1 MQNQLQ
7 VTPIS
12 AFKDNY
18 IWLLHKAHNP
28 HAVVVDPGDAAPVL
42 NALAAHQLTLD
53 AILITHHHA
62 DHQGGISLLKQAFP
76 DLIVYGPAK
85 ENITER
91 THALSEG
98 MRVHLTTLDCAFEVW
113 EIPGHTLGHIAY
125 VHSDLV
131 FCGDT
136 LFSAGC
142 GRIFEGT
149 PTQLFHSLERFKT
162 LPPHTRLYCGHEYT
176 LSNLKFAQL
185 LEPENQQIIKHQKI
199 CEALRAQ
206 DLPTLPSTVALELQI
221 NPFLRT
227 QENSLIHNTL
237 KYNEN
242 ISDNHPLSIFT
253 ALRAWK
259 NTL

>member
-1 MQNQLQ
+1 MKNQLQ
-7 VTPIS
+7 VTPIP

-18 IWLLHKAHNP
+18 IWLLHKTHNP

-42 NALAAHQLTLD
+42 KVLMAQGLTLD
-53 AILITHHHA
+53 AILITHHHT
-62 DHQGGISLLKQAFP
+62 DHQGGIPLLKQAFP
-76 DLIVYGPAK
+76 TLSVYGPAK
-85 ENITER
+85 ENIAER

-98 MRVHLTTLDCAFEVW
+98 MQIHLTTLDCTFEIW
-113 EIPGHTLGHIAY
+113 DIPGHTLGHIAY
-125 VHSDLV
+125 VHPDLA

-142 GRIFEGT
+142 GRVFEGS

-162 LPPHTRLYCGHEYT
+162 LPPQTRLYCGHEYT

-185 LEPENQQIIKHQKI
+185 VESKNKQILAHQKI

-206 DLPTLPSTVALELQI
+206 DLPTLPSTVELELQI

-227 QENSLIHNTL
+227 GENSVISNVL

-242 ISDNHPLSIFT
+242 IKYEYPISIFT